1 MAITETSITVDSLSW
16 FYREAIPNNQ
26 NDKSPV
32 LLLHGLPA
40 QSYTWRGIL
49 PNLAEYGFR
58 AIAPDWIGS
67 GFSAKPEKRNF
78 NYTSNAY
85 LEAFTNFLKSLEIE
99 NFSLILQGF
108 LGSVGLQYALRNRD
122 AIDRLVI
129 LNTPLSATAKLPW
142 QMQQWKLPLIGDMLA
157 QDPILV
163 DRTLEGGSG
172 FVIQEEDLNIYRKPF
187 LTTSA
192 AGRALIATT
201 KNLKLSET
209 IKEIESGLSQWENPT
224 LILWGMADP
233 WLSCDAA
240 EKLASARANIEL
252 VKLEEAKHYPQE
264 HWSKEIGMDIVNFL
278 RRQVG

>member
-1 MAITETSITVDSLSW
+1 VTITETSITVGSLSW
-16 FYREAIPNNQ
+16 FYREVVPNNQ

-40 QSYTWRGIL
+40 QSYTWRRIL

-78 NYTSNAY
+78 AYTSNAY
-85 LEAFTNFLKSLEIE
+85 LEALSAFLKSLEIGKC
-99 NFSLILQGF
+99 SLVVQGF
-108 LGSVGLQYALRNRD
+108 LGSIGLQYALRNRD

-129 LNTPLSATAKLPW
+129 LNTPLSPTAKLPW
-142 QMQQWKLPLIGDMLA
+142 QMQQWRLPLIGDMLA

-172 FVIQEEDLNIYRKPF
+172 FVIQEEDLTIYRKPF

-192 AGRALIATT
+192 SGRALIATT

-209 IKEIESGLSQWENPT
+209 ISEIESGLSQWENPT

-233 WLSCDAA
+233 WLSSDVA
-240 EKLASARANIEL
+240 EKLANSRANIEL

-264 HWSKEIGMDIVNFL
+264 HWSKEVGMEIVNFL
-278 RRQVG
+278 RRQM